1 MKRKGLC
8 ILAGFLLVAAGAF
21 MSCKGGTATVD
32 PTGEDE
38 TATLNGISVT
48 GAKSSFAKGE
58 VFTYSGISVK
68 GTYSDGSK
76 KTIGSKKCT
85 YKIGSTALTNNV
97 TVLSDVGSFTVTV
110 SYEGFSA
117 SYQINVTKYKIPTYD
132 DNYASISS
140 WSNQSK
146 WNLANTHDP
155 TVIYWPADGYYY
167 MWGTD
172 ASYGNEH
179 LQSPSGKHFPGKRS
193 KNLVDWE
200 YVPGPFDSCPTWVND
215 KLNEIRAQMRAEKLK
230 AGETLAENELQ
241 PIDMTTDAN
250 ANIIGYWAPCARVI
264 EVDGTKKIRMY
275 YSIVCDYMIKTG
287 ELNDGKHFDNSWSE
301 RAFIGVCETTKP
313 NGGPSEWTDL
323 GFVTCSSS
331 DKGTNY
337 SRSSTGDWSAYFY
350 FNAIDPTYFV
360 DDDGSHW
367 MIYGSWHSGFAL
379 TRINPKTGKIAAVDG
394 GDYLTGN
401 VTGDFNV
408 GKPWASDTGE
418 LKAIE
423 VLKANGYGTR
433 IYTRDNSSRWQGSE
447 GPELIK
453 YNNKYYLF
461 FANDPLGVPYQTR
474 VVVADKITG
483 PYKDITGADCTAGT
497 TTKNPLPMIT
507 HPYKFS
513 GDVGYGW
520 VGFSHCAVFQAQS
533 DLDGDGEI
541 DNDWFYM
548 SQGRFPENVGGN
560 EYSNA
565 LMMGH
570 VRRLEWVPASYG
582 STDLWPMV
590 SPERYGGIEKLKAN
604 ELTAGDIEGTWEHI
618 TLTYSKNNMNTS
630 SDAVFVKTSDNGGT
644 VSGALNDSWT
654 FDPSTNL
661 LKIGTRV
668 VKVEREVDWEKEPN
682 ARTVTLVYSGIAGK
696 NLTNWGKKV
705 SETAEE
711 ITLPITKPE
720 ALTTSTNVSA
730 LGSLISE
737 ETGLSVSFKLQLGST
752 VDDATYEW
760 EELVKFLDSEGNYVR
775 MDCGPIGVVDTN
787 GWFNILE
794 GDATK
799 GSDFTQD
806 NWKIFCQDG
815 DEQFV
820 TISFNTDGSIV
831 YYKNGKKA
839 LSYGAEL
846 VGTYDK
852 TTTTKTM
859 DSICKF
865 AINTASTNGIILHAT
880 TEHTY
885 TMSNVIIDVAKNE
898 SEVLAMYNSL

>member
-8 ILAGFLLVAAGAF
+8 ILAGFFLVAAGAF

-85 YKIGSTALTNNV
+85 YKIGSTTLTNNV

-132 DNYASISS
+132 DNYASVSS

-179 LQSPSGKHFPGKRS
+179 LKSPSGKHFPGKRS

-200 YVPGPFDSCPTWVND
+200 YVPGPFDSCPEWVNT
-215 KLNEIRAQMRAEKLK
+215 KLNEIRAQMREEKIA
-230 AGETLAENELQ
+230 AGETLADDVLQ
-241 PIDMTTDAN
+241 SIDMTTSEN
-250 ANIIGYWAPCARVI
+250 AAMIGYWAPCARVI
-264 EVDGTKKIRMY
+264 TVNGKTKIRMY
-275 YSIVCDYMIKTG
+275 YSIVADYMIGSGKPNKS
-287 ELNDGKHFDNSWSE
+287 ENFDGTWSE
-301 RAFIGVCETTKP
+301 RAFIGVCETTNP
-313 NGGPSEWTDL
+313 SGGPGAWKDL

-337 SRSSTGDWSAYFY
+337 SRSSTGDWNAYFY

-360 DDDGSHW
+360 DDDGTHW

-379 TRINPKTGKIAAVDG
+379 VQINPSTGKITKDG
-394 GDYLTGN
+394 KT
-401 VTGDFNV
+401 DFKM
-408 GKPWASDTGE
+408 GKPWASNADG
-418 LKAIE
+418 
-423 VLKANGYGTR
+423 LKANGYGTR

-453 YNNKYYLF
+453 YNGKYYLF

-483 PYKDITGADCTAGT
+483 PYLDITGADCTAGNKT
-497 TTKNPLPMIT
+497 TAPLPMIT

-513 GDVGYGW
+513 GENDVGYGW
-520 VGFSHCAVFQAQS
+520 VGISHCAIFQAQS

-541 DNDWFYM
+541 DYDWFYM

-560 EYSNA
+560 AYSNA

-570 VRRLEWVPASYG
+570 VRRLEWVPAAYNSK
-582 STDLWPMV
+582 DEDPLWPMV
-590 SPERYGGIEKLKAN
+590 SPERYGGIQKLKAN

-618 TLTYSKNNMNTS
+618 TLTYSKHNMNTS
-630 SDAVFVKTSDNGGT
+630 SEAVFKKTSDNGGT
-644 VSGALNDSWT
+644 VSGALSGKWT
-654 FDPSTNL
+654 FDPETNL
-661 LKIGTRV
+661 LNIESRV
-668 VKVEREVDWEKEPN
+668 VKVEREVDWEKNPTE
-682 ARTVTLVYSGIAGK
+682 RTVTLVYSGIGAS
-696 NLTNWGKKV
+696 NNTYWGKKV
-705 SETAEE
+705 TYHEVEANAIDNFGVYLSSDGNTFDVTSFKINGTEQLTEKKSYVSTDFINTSSAAENANCLVADVGKNEEYVATVSFTLENFGQASTGYQLWNIGIHDITTADTYAC
-711 ITLPITKPE
+711 ILRSDGAYVDSPSSYHSSANTNWNDGSATLSGTWATNDTCNTIYQDSTPITI
-720 ALTTSTNVSA
+720 T
-730 LGSLISE
+730 
-737 ETGLSVSFKLQLGST
+737 
-752 VDDATYEW
+752 
-760 EELVKFLDSEGNYVR
+760 
-775 MDCGPIGVVDTN
+775 
-787 GWFNILE
+787 
-794 GDATK
+794 
-799 GSDFTQD
+799 
-806 NWKIFCQDG
+806 
-815 DEQFV
+815 V
-820 TISFNTDGSIV
+820 TISYDMIKVVVTKSDDSV
-831 YYKNGKKA
+831 
-839 LSYGAEL
+839 LS
-846 VGTYDK
+846 
-852 TTTTKTM
+852 
-859 DSICKF
+859 
-865 AINTASTNGIILHAT
+865 TAVWNRS
-880 TEHTY
+880 
-885 TMSNVIIDVAKNE
+885 SN
-898 SEVLAMYNSL
+898 

>member
-8 ILAGFLLVAAGAF
+8 ILAGFFLVAAGAF

-85 YKIGSTALTNNV
+85 YKIGSTTLTNNV

-140 WSNQSK
+140 WSNKGK

-155 TVIYWPADGYYY
+155 TVIYWPEDGYYY

-179 LQSPSGKHFPGKRS
+179 LKSPSGKHFPGKRS

-200 YVPGPFDSCPTWVND
+200 YVPGPFDECPDWVYE
-215 KLNEIRAQMRAEKLK
+215 KLNGYRTTMGLSEIKK
-230 AGETLAENELQ
+230 
-241 PIDMTTDAN
+241 TDAN
-250 ANIIGYWAPCARVI
+250 AAMIGYWAPCARVI
-264 EVDGTKKIRMY
+264 TVNGKTKIRMY
-275 YSIVCDYMIKTG
+275 YSIVADYMIG
-287 ELNDGKHFDNSWSE
+287 SGKPNTVANFDNTWSE
-301 RAFIGVCETTKP
+301 RAFIGVCETTNP
-313 NGGPSEWTDL
+313 NGGPSAWNDL
-323 GFVTCSSS
+323 DFVTCSSS
-331 DKGTNY
+331 DKGIEEKNGKPAWY
-337 SRSSTGDWSAYFY
+337 RESASDWNAYFY

-360 DDDGSHW
+360 DDKDGSHW

-379 TRINPKTGKIAAVDG
+379 TRINPETGKIAKVDG
-394 GDYLTGN
+394 DDYLTGN
-401 VTGDFNV
+401 VTGDFVMGN
-408 GKPWASDTGE
+408 PWASNADG
-418 LKAIE
+418 
-423 VLKANGYGTR
+423 LKANGYGTR

-474 VVVADKITG
+474 VVVADSITG
-483 PYKDITGADCTAGT
+483 PYLDITKADCTVGT
-497 TTKNPLPMIT
+497 ATKNPLPMIT

-513 GDVGYGW
+513 GENDVGYGW
-520 VGFSHCAVFQAQS
+520 VGISHCAIFQAQS

-560 EYSNA
+560 AYSNA

-590 SPERYGGIEKLKAN
+590 SPERYGGIQKLKAN

-618 TLTYSKNNMNTS
+618 TLTYSKNKMNTS
-630 SDAVFVKTSDNGGT
+630 SNAVFVKTSEKGGT
-644 VSGALNDSWT
+644 VSGALDGTWT

-661 LKIGTRV
+661 LTIGDSV
-668 VKVEREVDWEKEPN
+668 VKVEREVDWEKNPTE
-682 ARTVTLVYSGIAGK
+682 RTETLVYSGIAAN

-705 SETAEE
+705 TEK
-711 ITLPITKPE
+711 TLPYTIDETLSASK
-720 ALTTSTNVSA
+720 NVSA

-737 ETGLSVSFKLQLGST
+737 ETGLSVSFKLQLGSA
-752 VDDATYEW
+752 VADNTYEW
-760 EELVKFLDSEGNYVR
+760 ETPVQLQNGSENVYIDV
-775 MDCGPIGVVDTN
+775 GPLGVWLTGGGAN
-787 GWFNILE
+787 LFE
-794 GDATK
+794 ASATR
-799 GSDFTQD
+799 GSEFTQD
-806 NWKIFCQDG
+806 NWTIFCQDG
-815 DEQFV
+815 TEQFV
-820 TISFNTDGSIV
+820 TINFNTDGSIV
-831 YYKNGKKA
+831 YYKNGKPA
-839 LSYGAEL
+839 L
-846 VGTYDK
+846 TYAADTVVK
-852 TTTTKTM
+852 
-859 DSICKF
+859 DSIKVSDGCKF

-880 TEHTY
+880 TKKTY
-885 TMSNVIIDVAKNE
+885 TMSNVIIDVAKTD

>member
-85 YKIGSTALTNNV
+85 YKIGSTTLTNNV

-140 WSNQSK
+140 WSNKSK

-155 TVIYWPADGYYY
+155 TVIYWPVDGYYY

-179 LQSPSGKHFPGKRS
+179 LNSPSGKHFPGKRS
-193 KNLVDWE
+193 KDLVSWE
-200 YVPGPFDSCPTWVND
+200 YVPGPFDSCPAWVNE
-215 KLNEIRAQMRAEKLK
+215 KLNEIRAAMRKEKLE
-230 AGETLAENELQ
+230 AGKTLAENELQ
-241 PIDMTTDAN
+241 PIDMKTTEN

-275 YSIVCDYMIKTG
+275 YSIVADYMIG
-287 ELNDGKHFDNSWSE
+287 SGKPNISGNFDNTWSE
-301 RAFIGVCETTKP
+301 RAFIGVCETTNP
-313 NGGPSEWTDL
+313 SGGPGAWKDL

-331 DKGTNY
+331 DKGTDY
-337 SRSSTGDWSAYFY
+337 SRSSTDDWNAYFY

-360 DDDGSHW
+360 DDKDGSHW

-401 VTGDFNV
+401 VTGDFVMGN
-408 GKPWASDTGE
+408 PWASDTEG
-418 LKAIE
+418 LA
-423 VLKANGYGTR
+423 ANGYGTR

-453 YNNKYYLF
+453 YNKKYYLF

-483 PYKDITGADCTAGT
+483 PYIDINKKNCTAGT
-497 TTKNPLPMIT
+497 GTKNPLPMIT
-507 HPYKFS
+507 HPYKFD
-513 GDVGYGW
+513 GENDVGYGW
-520 VGFSHCAVFQAQS
+520 VGISHCAIFQAQS

-548 SQGRFPENVGGN
+548 SQGRFPEKVGGN
-560 EYSNA
+560 AYSNA

-570 VRRLEWVPASYG
+570 VRRLEWVPAASG

-654 FDPSTNL
+654 FDPATNL
-661 LKIGTRV
+661 LKIGTSV
-668 VKVEREVDWEKEPN
+668 VKVEREVDWEKNPTE
-682 ARTVTLVYSGIAGK
+682 RTVTLVYSGIAAN
-696 NLTNWGKKV
+696 NLTKWGKKV
-705 SETAEE
+705 SETVPEK
-711 ITLPITKPE
+711 ITLPYTIDETLSASK
-720 ALTTSTNVSA
+720 NVSA

-737 ETGLSVSFKLQLGST
+737 KTGLSVSFKLKLGSA
-752 VDDATYEW
+752 VADNTYEW
-760 EELVKFLDSEGNYVR
+760 ETPVQLQNGTQNVYIDVGPLGVWLTDGGANLFEASATRGSE
-775 MDCGPIGVVDTN
+775 
-787 GWFNILE
+787 F
-794 GDATK
+794 
-799 GSDFTQD
+799 SQQD
-806 NWKIFCQDG
+806 NWTIFCQDG
-815 DEQFV
+815 TEQFV
-820 TISFNTDGSIV
+820 TINFNTDGSIV
-831 YYKNGKKA
+831 YYKNGNPA
-839 LSYGAEL
+839 L
-846 VGTYDK
+846 TYAADTAVK
-852 TTTTKTM
+852 G
-859 DSICKF
+859 SITVADGCKF

-880 TEHTY
+880 TAKTY
-885 TMSNVIIDVAKNE
+885 TMSNVIIDVAKTD
-898 SEVLAMYNSL
+898 SEVLTMYNSL

>member
-8 ILAGFLLVAAGAF
+8 ILAGFFLVAAGAF

-85 YKIGSTALTNNV
+85 YKIGSTTLTNNV

-140 WSNQSK
+140 WSNKSK

-179 LQSPSGKHFPGKRS
+179 LKSPSGKHFPGKRS

-379 TRINPKTGKIAAVDG
+379 TRINPATGKIAAVDG
-394 GDYLTGN
+394 DDYLTGN
-401 VTGDFNV
+401 VTGNFEMGN
-408 GKPWASDTGE
+408 PWASDADG
-418 LKAIE
+418 
-423 VLKANGYGTR
+423 LKANGYGTR
-433 IYTRDNSSRWQGSE
+433 IYTRDKNRWQGSE

-483 PYKDITGADCTAGT
+483 PYIDINKKNCTAGT
-497 TTKNPLPMIT
+497 ETTAPLPMIT
-507 HPYKFS
+507 HPYIFNGKN
-513 GDVGYGW
+513 DVGYGW
-520 VGFSHCAVFQAQS
+520 VGISHCAIFQAQS

-560 EYSNA
+560 KYSNA

-570 VRRLEWVPASYG
+570 VRRLEWVPAAYNSK
-582 STDLWPMV
+582 DDEPLWPMV
-590 SPERYGGIEKLKAN
+590 SPERYGGIQKLKAN
-604 ELTAGDIEGTWEHI
+604 EITAGDIEGTWEHI
-618 TLTYSKNNMNTS
+618 TLSYNYGNMNTS
-630 SDAVFVKTSDNGGT
+630 SEAVFVKTSDNGGT
-644 VSGALNDSWT
+644 VSGDALNGSWT
-654 FDPSTNL
+654 FEPATNL
-661 LKIGTRV
+661 LQIGTLV
-668 VKVEREVDWEKEPN
+668 VKVEREVDWEKNPTE
-682 ARTVTLVYSGIAGK
+682 RTVTLVYSGIAEN

-705 SETAEE
+705 SYQEVEANAIDNFGVYLSSDGNTFDVTSFKINGTEQLTEKKSYVSTGFINTSSAAENANCLVADVGKNEEYVATVSFTLENFGTASTGYQLWNIGIHD
-711 ITLPITKPE
+711 ITTADTYACILRSDGAYIDSPSSYHSSNTTGWNDGSATLSGTWATDSTCNTIYKDSTPITI
-720 ALTTSTNVSA
+720 T
-730 LGSLISE
+730 
-737 ETGLSVSFKLQLGST
+737 
-752 VDDATYEW
+752 
-760 EELVKFLDSEGNYVR
+760 
-775 MDCGPIGVVDTN
+775 
-787 GWFNILE
+787 
-794 GDATK
+794 
-799 GSDFTQD
+799 
-806 NWKIFCQDG
+806 
-815 DEQFV
+815 V
-820 TISFNTDGSIV
+820 TISYDMIKVVVTKSDGSV
-831 YYKNGKKA
+831 
-839 LSYGAEL
+839 LS
-846 VGTYDK
+846 
-852 TTTTKTM
+852 
-859 DSICKF
+859 
-865 AINTASTNGIILHAT
+865 TAVWNRS
-880 TEHTY
+880 
-885 TMSNVIIDVAKNE
+885 SN
-898 SEVLAMYNSL
+898 

>member
-85 YKIGSTALTNNV
+85 YKIGSTTLTNNV

-179 LQSPSGKHFPGKRS
+179 LKSPSGKHFPGKRS

-200 YVPGPFDSCPTWVND
+200 YVPGPFDSCPAWINE
-215 KLNEIRAQMRAEKLK
+215 KLNEYRKEM
-230 AGETLAENELQ
+230 GVPT
-241 PIDMTTDAN
+241 IDMTTSEN
-250 ANIIGYWAPCARVI
+250 AAMIGYWAPCARVI
-264 EVDGTKKIRMY
+264 NVDGTEKIRMY
-275 YSIVCDYMIKTG
+275 YSIVADYMIG
-287 ELNDGKHFDNSWSE
+287 SGKPNKSENFDNTWSE
-301 RAFIGVCETTKP
+301 RAFIGVCETTNP
-313 NGGPSEWTDL
+313 NGGPSAWTDL

-331 DKGTNY
+331 DKGIEEKDGKPAWYRKSASNW
-337 SRSSTGDWSAYFY
+337 DAYFY

-360 DDDGSHW
+360 DDDETHW

-379 TRINPKTGKIAAVDG
+379 VQINPSTGKITKDG
-394 GDYLTGN
+394 TTDFVMGN
-401 VTGDFNV
+401 
-408 GKPWASDTGE
+408 PWADSPEG
-418 LKAIE
+418 LA
-423 VLKANGYGTR
+423 ANGYGTR

-483 PYKDITGADCTAGT
+483 HYIDINKKDCTAGT
-497 TTKNPLPMIT
+497 ETTAPLPMIT
-507 HPYKFS
+507 HPYIFN
-513 GDVGYGW
+513 DVGYGW
-520 VGFSHCAVFQAQS
+520 VGISHCAIFQAQS

-541 DNDWFYM
+541 DYDWFYM

-560 EYSNA
+560 AYSNA

-570 VRRLEWVPASYG
+570 VRRLEWVPASSG

-590 SPERYGGIEKLKAN
+590 SPERYGGIEKLKAK

-618 TLTYSKNNMNTS
+618 TLTYSKNKMNTS
-630 SDAVFVKTSDNGGT
+630 SEAVFVKTSENGGT
-644 VSGALNDSWT
+644 VSGALDGTWSFDSA
-654 FDPSTNL
+654 TNL
-661 LKIGTRV
+661 LKINERV
-668 VKVEREVDWEKEPN
+668 VKVEREVDWEKNPTE
-682 ARTVTLVYSGIAGK
+682 RTVTLVYSGIGASNK
-696 NLTNWGKKV
+696 TYWGKKI
-705 SETAEE
+705 SETVPEK
-711 ITLPITKPE
+711 ITLPYTIDETLSASKK
-720 ALTTSTNVSA
+720 VSA

-737 ETGLSVSFKLQLGST
+737 ETGLSVSFKLKLGSA
-752 VDDATYEW
+752 VADNTYEW
-760 EELVKFLDSEGNYVR
+760 ETPVQLQNGTQNVYIDVGPLGVWLTDGGANLFEASATRGSE
-775 MDCGPIGVVDTN
+775 
-787 GWFNILE
+787 F
-794 GDATK
+794 
-799 GSDFTQD
+799 SQQD
-806 NWKIFCQDG
+806 NWTIFCQDG
-815 DEQFV
+815 TEQFV
-820 TISFNTDGSIV
+820 TINFNTDGSIV
-831 YYKNGKKA
+831 YYKNGNPA
-839 LSYGAEL
+839 LTYAA
-846 VGTYDK
+846 GTVVK
-852 TTTTKTM
+852 
-859 DSICKF
+859 DSITVADGCKF

-880 TEHTY
+880 TEKTY
-885 TMSNVIIDVAKNE
+885 TMSNVIIDVAKTD

>member
-85 YKIGSTALTNNV
+85 YKIGSTTLTNNV
-97 TVLSDVGSFTVTV
+97 TVLSDVGAFTVTV

-140 WSNQSK
+140 WSNKSK

-179 LQSPSGKHFPGKRS
+179 LNSPSGKHFPGKRS

-200 YVPGPFDSCPTWVND
+200 YVPGPFDSCPAWVNE
-215 KLNEIRAQMRAEKLK
+215 KLNEIRASMNLSS
-230 AGETLAENELQ
+230 
-241 PIDMTTDAN
+241 IDMTTSEN
-250 ANIIGYWAPCARVI
+250 AAMIGYWAPCARVI
-264 EVDGTKKIRMY
+264 TVNGETKIRMY
-275 YSIVCDYMIKTG
+275 YSIVADYMIGSGKPNKS
-287 ELNDGKHFDNSWSE
+287 ENFDGTWSE
-301 RAFIGVCETTKP
+301 RAFIGVCETTNP
-313 NGGPSEWTDL
+313 SGGPGAWKDL

-331 DKGTNY
+331 DKGTDY
-337 SRSSTGDWSAYFY
+337 SRSSTGDWNAYFY

-360 DDDGSHW
+360 DDNGTHW

-379 TRINPKTGKIAAVDG
+379 VQINPSTGKITKDG
-394 GDYLTGN
+394 KT
-401 VTGDFNV
+401 DFKM
-408 GKPWASDTGE
+408 GKPWASNADG
-418 LKAIE
+418 
-423 VLKANGYGTR
+423 LKANGYGTR
-433 IYTRDNSSRWQGSE
+433 IYTRDTSRWQGSE

-483 PYKDITGADCTAGT
+483 PYIDINKKDCTAGT
-497 TTKNPLPMIT
+497 ETTAPLPMIT

-513 GDVGYGW
+513 GENDVGYGW
-520 VGFSHCAVFQAQS
+520 VGISHCAIFQAQS

-541 DNDWFYM
+541 DYDWFYM

-560 EYSNA
+560 AYSNA

-570 VRRLEWVPASYG
+570 VRRLEWVPAS
-582 STDLWPMV
+582 SDSKDDEPLWPMV
-590 SPERYGGIEKLKAN
+590 SPERYGGIQKLKAN

-618 TLTYSKNNMNTS
+618 TLTYSKHNMNTS
-630 SDAVFVKTSDNGGT
+630 SEAIFVKTSEKGGT
-644 VSGALNDSWT
+644 VSGALNGSWT

-661 LKIGTRV
+661 LTIGTCV
-668 VKVEREVDWEKEPN
+668 VKVEREVDWEKNPTE
-682 ARTVTLVYSGIAGK
+682 RTVTLVYSGIGASNK
-696 NLTNWGKKV
+696 TYWGKKI
-705 SETAEE
+705 SETVPEK
-711 ITLPITKPE
+711 ITLPYTIDETLSASKK
-720 ALTTSTNVSA
+720 VSA

-737 ETGLSVSFKLQLGST
+737 ETGLSVSFKLKLGSAVT
-752 VDDATYEW
+752 DNTYEW
-760 EELVKFLDSEGNYVR
+760 ETPVQLQNGTQNVFIDVGPLGVWLTDGGANLFEASATRGSE
-775 MDCGPIGVVDTN
+775 
-787 GWFNILE
+787 F
-794 GDATK
+794 
-799 GSDFTQD
+799 SQQD
-806 NWKIFCQDG
+806 NWTIFCHDG

-820 TISFNTDGSIV
+820 TINFNIDGSIV
-831 YYKNGKKA
+831 YYKNGKPA
-839 LSYGAEL
+839 L
-846 VGTYDK
+846 TYAADTAVK
-852 TTTTKTM
+852 
-859 DSICKF
+859 DSITVADGCKF

-880 TEHTY
+880 TTQTY
-885 TMSNVIIDVAKNE
+885 TMSNVIIDVAKTD
-898 SEVLAMYNSL
+898 SEVLTMYNSL